1 MLGAKDRISIDPYT
15 IIPCDSYVVSGASS
29 INEALITG
37 ESVPKAKGTGDFLLA
52 GTRNGPG
59 HLEAIVNQDQQG
71 SFLSHLI
78 RSVEDASAS
87 KATIQEDVD
96 KITRYFVNFVF
107 IVSTAVSVRLF
118 LKLEPGL
125 PFLLGLNLAS
135 QKTMAILAAACPC
148 ALGLATPCA
157 IMAGIGLYV
166 RALPPWYTD
175 LVSRRCVAERYT
187 HD

>member
-1 MLGAKDRISIDPYT
+1 MLGATDRISIGPYT
-15 IIPCDSYVVSGASS
+15 IIPCDSYVVNGTSS
-29 INEALITG
+29 VNEALITG
-37 ESVPKAKGTGDFLLA
+37 ESIPKAKGTGDFLLA

-78 RSVEDASAS
+78 RMVEDASAS

-96 KITRYFVNFVF
+96 KITRYFVSFVF
-107 IVSTAVSVRLF
+107 LLSIIVSVRLF
-118 LKLEPGL
+118 LRLDTEFPL
-125 PFLLGLNLAS
+125 LLGLNLAS
-135 QKTMAILAAACPC
+135 QRMMAILAAACPC

-157 IMAGIGLYV
+157 IMAGIGLY
-166 RALPPWYTD
+166 ACIIYLWYTD
-175 LVSRRCVAERYT
+175 FVHRRCVAKGYT